1 MKFILFLTLKYSNEV
16 VLLIMGWT
24 RPTDIHKISIGG

>member
-1 MKFILFLTLKYSNEV
+1 MKFILFLTLNYSNEV

-24 RPTDIHKISIGG
+24 RPTDNHMIIIGG